1 MTGMGQ
7 PAVLRHARTTP
18 IGHEGLPP
26 LSYRPEPPNTIE
38 VAAIAPNPLPP
49 FAPPAGTSLSQ
60 RETGAGQTR
69 WPDGRVNPIASIFGR
84 KAASGLNWTTFVAM
98 TVYHI
103 GAVAALFTID
113 AGAILAAAVLWGIT
127 GSLGIGMGY
136 HRLLTHRG
144 YKCPKWLEY
153 VLTTCGALA
162 LEGGPI
168 FWVATH
174 RIHHQLSDQEG
185 DPHTP
190 QEGGWWAHV
199 GWIMFGQA
207 MHHDTQILQRYVPD
221 LSRDRYHVWLTTW
234 HWVPQ
239 LVVGL
244 ALLAFGGLPYVLW
257 GVFFRT
263 TFGLHATWLV
273 NSATHMW
280 GYRNFR
286 TRDESRNL
294 WWVGLLAWGEGW
306 HNNHH
311 AHPVSM
317 RHGLAWY
324 EVDINYLQIK
334 LLEKLGLA
342 WDLKV
347 ARLPKDAAE
356 IVAQESADAVDIS
369 DAAPVV

>member
-1 MTGMGQ
+1 MK
-7 PAVLRHARTTP
+7 P
-18 IGHEGLPP
+18 I
-26 LSYRPEPPNTIE
+26 S
-38 VAAIAPNPLPP
+38 
-49 FAPPAGTSLSQ
+49 
-60 RETGAGQTR
+60 
-69 WPDGRVNPIASIFGR
+69 SIYGR
-84 KAASGLNWTTFVAM
+84 KAATGINWITFIAM

-103 GAVAALFTID
+103 GAIAAFFYID
-113 AGAILAAAVLWGIT
+113 SGAILAAAILWWIT
-127 GSLGIGMGY
+127 GSLGIGMAY

-144 YKCPKWLEY
+144 YKCPKWVEY
-153 VLTTCGALA
+153 FLTTCGALA

-174 RIHHQLSDQEG
+174 RIHHQLSDKEG

-190 QEGGWWAHV
+190 KEGAWWAHI

-221 LSRDRYHVWLTTW
+221 LSKDKYHVWLTTW
-234 HWVPQ
+234 HWIPQ
-239 LVVGL
+239 VVVGL
-244 ALLAFGGLPYVLW
+244 ALLAYGGLPYVLW

-273 NSATHMW
+273 NSATHLW
-280 GYRNFR
+280 GYRTFR
-286 TRDESRNL
+286 TRDDSRNL

-317 RHGLAWY
+317 RHGLAWW
-324 EVDINYLQIK
+324 EFDINYIQIK
-334 LLEKLGLA
+334 FLEMIGLA

-347 ARLPKDAAE
+347 ARMPKDASE
-356 IVAQESADAVDIS
+356 IVPQETPDAVDITG
-369 DAAPVV
+369 AEPV